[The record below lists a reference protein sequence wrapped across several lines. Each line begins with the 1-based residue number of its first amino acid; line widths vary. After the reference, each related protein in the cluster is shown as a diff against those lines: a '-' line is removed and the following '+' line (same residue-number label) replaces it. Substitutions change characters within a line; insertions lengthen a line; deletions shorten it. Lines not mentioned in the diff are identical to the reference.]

1 MIPPWFQHAYIE
13 RRLLNDDTISYHP
26 FFYDSVIFSW
36 ERGSDPYVNDTER
49 NGCSHPFFQGL
60 YGADDFWQQLLIKT
74 NYFLG
79 WCFLF
84 CIYFHYRKNS
94 NHPFFEV
101 TVPFLLVLP
110 LFVTRCHSLSFVVI
124 RCHSLSLAVIH
135 CATRCHSLSFVLTR
149 GHSMCLSSVFLE
161 TILIQDRLTLW
172 YVSVISFC

>member
-79 WCFLF
+79 RCFLF

-149 GHSMCLSSVFLE
+149 GDSMYLSSVFL
-161 TILIQDRLTLW
+161 
-172 YVSVISFC
+172 